1 MAKNVSSEVE
11 FAKEIDEIEKSRT
24 AIAKLIQKIVDDIN
38 NRRVSNP
45 EGTYNALANMFSAI
59 K

>member
-38 NRRVSNP
+38 SRRVSNP
-45 EGTYNALANMFSAI
+45 EETYNALANMFSAI
-59 K
+59 R

>member
-45 EGTYNALANMFSAI
+45 EGIYNALANMFSAI